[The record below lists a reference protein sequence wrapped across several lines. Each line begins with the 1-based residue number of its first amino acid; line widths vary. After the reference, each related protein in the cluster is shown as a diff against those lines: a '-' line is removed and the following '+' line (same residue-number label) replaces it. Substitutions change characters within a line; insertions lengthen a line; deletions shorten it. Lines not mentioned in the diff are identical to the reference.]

1 MDLPARARPHLLLRV
16 LLADFSD
23 SPTEWPTQN
32 SSGIRIS
39 GGRFTRVRGGA
50 VLVRTDVAMVFEW
63 LAHADGAVLG
73 WYRGCPAG
81 SCKCVAGR
89 YVGGCFACFL
99 SFVSAADDFSS
110 YQSDGMLLEAGFIS
124 LFFVPGGLFPGW
136 GNARLPPHPSVF
148 LLRWG
153 WFRIYFES
161 GVVKTCEWR

>member
-50 VLVRTDVAMVFEW
+50 LLVRTDVAMVFEW

-89 YVGGCFACFL
+89 YVGGCFACFP
-99 SFVSAADDFSS
+99 SAALTKETSIRSDDHLGGRVARSGS
-110 YQSDGMLLEAGFIS
+110 AIRSRNCPRLTS
-124 LFFVPGGLFPGW
+124 HHPLFKLI
-136 GNARLPPHPSVF
+136 A
-148 LLRWG
+148 
-153 WFRIYFES
+153 
-161 GVVKTCEWR
+161 